1 MKSYRQFV
9 TESFETSDGYK
20 LDPRTKGEIL
30 SVGFAIV
37 PPKTLIKG
45 YGTNYCY
52 NIDRKDGWFRKVE
65 GSGKDYGLM
74 LRSAK
79 LSSKKMPIQ
88 WGDGNVTLYPVNVKY
103 MPGEYDYDDSSM
115 YVNGQMTLYINRAVD
130 SRLTPETVIKYVN
143 QNGKTWIP

>member
-52 NIDRKDGWFRKVE
+52 IKG
-65 GSGKDYGLM
+65 
-74 LRSAK
+74 
-79 LSSKKMPIQ
+79 
-88 WGDGNVTLYPVNVKY
+88 
-103 MPGEYDYDDSSM
+103 
-115 YVNGQMTLYINRAVD
+115 GQTTTTYKEEN
-130 SRLTPETVIKYVN
+130 Y
-143 QNGKTWIP
+143 